1 MPFVS
6 ITRLRLRSVRFLPPF
21 LPHTLRSLAQVRR
34 APGLRGGALLADRR
48 WAFWTITLWDDS
60 AAMRAY
66 MTGGDHRTAMPYLIA
81 WCDEAAIVHWDQPD
95 DALPSWPEAD
105 RRLRLEGR
113 PSKLRF
119 PSPRHANL
127 AHDAPRTRLSGPIKP
142 ATRR

>member
-6 ITRLRLRSVRFLPPF
+6 VTRLRLRSIRFLPAF
-21 LPHTLRSLAQVRR
+21 VPHTLRSLAQVRR

-48 WAFWTITLWDDS
+48 WTFWTLTLWDSSD
-60 AAMRAY
+60 AMRRY
-66 MTGGDHRTAMPYLIA
+66 MLGGDHKTAMPHLVG

-113 PSKLRF
+113 ASKVRF
-119 PSPRHANL
+119 PSPKHAGL
-127 AHDAPRTRLSGPIKP
+127 AHDAPRTSFGGPIRP
-142 ATRR
+142 SAMR